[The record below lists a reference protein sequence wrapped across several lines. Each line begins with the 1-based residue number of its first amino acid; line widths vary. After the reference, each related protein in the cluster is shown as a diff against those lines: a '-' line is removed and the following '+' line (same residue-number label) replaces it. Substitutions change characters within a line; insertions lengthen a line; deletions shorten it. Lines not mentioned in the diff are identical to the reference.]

1 MKKLTSLAILL
12 SSALATLLM
21 AVGMSQTAQKL
32 DPVAQKSLQISTMQ
46 TGDIAALPCMSCSGD
61 DDPTPP
67 PPPSGGG
74 VLGGGDRQFN
84 A

>member
-1 MKKLTSLAILL
+1 MKKLTSFALLL
-12 SSALATLLM
+12 SSAVATLLM
-21 AVGMSQTAQKL
+21 AVGMTQAAQKL
-32 DPVAQKSLQISTMQ
+32 DPVAQKALTISTME

-61 DDPTPP
+61 DTPPP

-74 VLGGGDRQFN
+74 LFGGKSQLP